1 MDLARRHWPEE
12 LANENEPTL
21 ELNGLILMQRRL
33 RSLDVTI
40 DFAVV
45 TQRARRE
52 MPFITEAV
60 GEDCCVITIFDL
72 SRDRIAERPLAK
84 DMAVFEEHFGHKAV
98 WWELA

>member
-1 MDLARRHWPEE
+1 MMEY
-12 LANENEPTL
+12 L
-21 ELNGLILMQRRL
+21 E
-33 RSLDVTI
+33 
-40 DFAVV
+40 VV
-45 TQRARRE
+45 TDLL
-52 MPFITEAV
+52 PAV